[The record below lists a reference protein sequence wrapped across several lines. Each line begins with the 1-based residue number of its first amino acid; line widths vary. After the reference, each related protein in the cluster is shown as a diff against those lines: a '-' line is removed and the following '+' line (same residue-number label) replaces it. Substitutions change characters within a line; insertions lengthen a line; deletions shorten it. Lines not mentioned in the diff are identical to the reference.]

1 MTPKSRRCA
10 VCKTKVDA
18 DDALAQGLKA
28 FCSFKCLTSYTS
40 SSKGKE
46 VIRKAVV
53 KQNNKSRA
61 EIREKQ
67 KSRSQWLSEAQSAFN
82 AYVRW
87 RDRHQGCISC
97 GRHVGGKF
105 GGNYDAGHFR
115 SRGSAPHLRFH
126 LWNVHKQCVKCNR
139 YNSGNISEYR
149 VALIW
154 KLGHEKVE
162 YLECLQHG
170 VEHDITYAKRVKR
183 IFTRLLKHRQK
194 LRGHGD
200 DDY

>member
-1 MTPKSRRCA
+1 VKSRRCSQCRKKCPTDD
-10 VCKTKVDA
+10 VLTK
-18 DDALAQGLKA
+18 GLRA
-28 FCSFKCLTSYTS
+28 FCSMDCLMTFTRSE
-40 SSKGKE
+40 KGK
-46 VIRKAVV
+46 KAVKKTV
-53 KQNNKSRA
+53 ERHNREDKARV
-61 EIREKQ
+61 REKQ

-87 RDRHQGCISC
+87 RDRHEGCISC

-126 LWNVHKQCVKCNR
+126 LWNCHKQCVKCNR
-139 YNSGNISEYR
+139 YLSGNVSEFR

-162 YLECLQHG
+162 YLDCLQSTR
-170 VEHDITYAKRVKR
+170 EHDINYAKRVKSV
-183 IFTRLLKHRQK
+183 FTRLLRHRKKQK
-194 LRGHGD
+194 GESD
-200 DDY
+200 DS